1 MLIARAT
8 QGLSALETGLQHLC
22 PLASAR
28 RVDALLRHQ
37 VRAKAGRRTKSSVT
51 IIDSQSVKTVSKGGS
66 ANTTQAKESKGA
78 SAT

>member
-8 QGLSALETGLQHLC
+8 QGFSALETGLQHLC

-28 RVDALLRHQ
+28 RVDALLRQQ
-37 VRAKAGRRTKSSVT
+37 VRAKAGQADRAQRGHHR
-51 IIDSQSVKTVSKGGS
+51 IPIGQDHLKGGS
-66 ANTTQAKESKGA
+66 ANTTQAKESKDA

>member
-8 QGLSALETGLQHLC
+8 QGFSALETGLQHLC

-28 RVDALLRHQ
+28 RVDALLRQQ
-37 VRAKAGRRTKSSVT
+37 VHAKAGRRAKLSVV

-66 ANTTQAKESKGA
+66 ADMTQAKESKSV